1 MTHKNAKFMLFANER
16 KKNTA
21 IQIRFLSNQ
30 ILVLVLKIY
39 HSGSNLFIKAGEPSL
54 ASWL

>member
-1 MTHKNAKFMLFANER
+1 MAHKNAKFMLFANER

>member
-1 MTHKNAKFMLFANER
+1 MLSLCFLRMKE
-16 KKNTA
+16 KNTA